1 MNTEKERKK
10 EKIPETQ
17 FSFLKNAKKVF
28 FFFFGFSVQVLRTR
42 FLGSVA
48 SRRGSQFL
56 IDAGNRFT

>member
-17 FSFLKNAKKVF
+17 FSFLKNAKKK